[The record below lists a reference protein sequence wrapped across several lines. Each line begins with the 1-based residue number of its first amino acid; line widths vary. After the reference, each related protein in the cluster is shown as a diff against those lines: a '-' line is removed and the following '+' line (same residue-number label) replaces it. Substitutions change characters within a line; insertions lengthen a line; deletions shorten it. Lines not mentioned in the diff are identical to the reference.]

1 MSVAERCLALSE
13 MVDKI
18 ISFFDENDLINYH
31 SFELHRRRVIDLFNQ
46 PLAQEALVRNSGHI
60 RSLYIGT
67 SGLLPVLAA
76 APPCSDINELMAEKI
91 DMLGPL
97 IRKNFNLTSVQ
108 LYGISG
114 VVNLEELHEDLD
126 PAHFDLASVSFS
138 GQASLIQRLAYP
150 HFRLKGLNFQ
160 LLIGN
165 LPNQG
170 LTLFALDTFYCEPML
185 IKSHCLRLTQKMLSI
200 LPNLKVFQQ
209 AWKGHLITRYH
220 TVVDGKEETHQG
232 RWAKIIQVYQQL
244 RTLTQKMGLTLG
256 CIVLRGSSEV
266 ELDFSFGTEPER
278 EWVLKHVPQL
288 LHNNNPL
295 QTRQV

>member
-185 IKSHCLRLTQKMLSI
+185 MRVLELRCSTFCL
-200 LPNLKVFQQ
+200 
-209 AWKGHLITRYH
+209 GYH

-266 ELDFSFGTEPER
+266 ELDFSFGTEVKAMELC
-278 EWVLKHVPQL
+278 LKHLGL
-288 LHNNNPL
+288 LDIRDVADSRFFRSLN
-295 QTRQV
+295 VSGC

>member
-1 MSVAERCLALSE
+1 MSAAERCLALSE

-18 ISFFDENDLINYH
+18 ISFLDENDLIDYH
-31 SFELHRRRVIDLFNQ
+31 SFELHRRRVIDLLNQ

-67 SGLLPVLAA
+67 SGLLPVFAA

-108 LYGISG
+108 LYGIS
-114 VVNLEELHEDLD
+114 DLD
-126 PAHFDLASVSFS
+126 PAHFDLASVSFR
-138 GQASLIQRLAYP
+138 GLASLIQGLAYP
-150 HFRLKGLNFQ
+150 HFRLKGMNFQ

-165 LPNQG
+165 PPNQG
-170 LTLFALDTFYCEPML
+170 LTPFALDTFYCEPML
-185 IKSHCLRLTQKMLSI
+185 IFPAGMEGPPHYESVS
-200 LPNLKVFQQ
+200 
-209 AWKGHLITRYH
+209 WSTRGYH

-295 QTRQV
+295 QPRQV